1 MYCILFSTFQ
11 LLLEEKE
18 NLLVIRRVNSDKKI
32 SDRLDLLL
40 KHNDACLHNIE
51 TFCKKHI
58 PQTIQEFLNL
68 GKDNISAWF
77 DLFVKYPSFRYDK
90 EKELI
95 ILFWLIFINK
105 NEILLEYKKQ
115 IKAICVSD
123 EMVWYITHLLPGNES
138 LVGALYSVV
147 DSCTT
152 MLERERF
159 YLNIKVTTDG
169 LY

>member
-1 MYCILFSTFQ
+1 
-11 LLLEEKE
+11 
-18 NLLVIRRVNSDKKI
+18 V
-32 SDRLDLLL
+32 LL
-40 KHNDACLHNIE
+40 KNNDVYLQNIRK
-51 TFCKKHI
+51 FCSNNI
-58 PQTIQEFLNL
+58 PQTLQEFLNL
-68 GKDNISAWF
+68 GKENISAWF
-77 DLFVKYPSFRYDK
+77 DLFVKNPSFRYDK

-95 ILFWLIFINK
+95 TLFWLMFINK
-105 NEILLEYKKQ
+105 SEILLEYKNQ

-123 EMVWYITHLLPGNES
+123 EMVWYITHLLPDDAS

-159 YLNIKVTTDG
+159 YLNVKVTKDG